1 MRVEQLADKW
11 EQISGSNA
19 VKGYKSLRITS
30 SCYSDVYLAIN
41 EQGNH
46 CLILSLPNDHDLK
59 FKVIRK
65 DKISLE
71 YLADKSY
78 VVMTLLDSDFNGLF
92 DDLILSLFNAIKDIE
107 DVAVYSKVFIQTF
120 HRWVLFF
127 TPEFSD
133 KLPKDIVKGIFGE
146 LIVLKDLVK
155 HLKYKDI
162 NDVLSGWVGPYDQ
175 GHDFVYDDRN
185 IEVKTKDH
193 KKVSVRISGEHQLEI
208 EAGKE
213 LILSVVSVT
222 EDLING
228 ASLKMLLQELKELTF
243 ERLGDFSIVLKAL
256 HQKGLTLQNIVAYDN
271 YRFKSEAITDYN
283 CLEKG
288 FPKIISANL
297 PSNISNVKYD
307 LNLTEMSKFIL
318 RVREL

>member
-1 MRVEQLADKW
+1 MRVEQLVDKW
-11 EQISGSNA
+11 EQISVSNA
-19 VKGYKSLRITS
+19 VKGYKTLRITAN
-30 SCYSDVYLAIN
+30 CYSDVYLAID
-41 EQGNH
+41 EQGCH
-46 CLILSLPNDHDLK
+46 CLILRLPNDYNLK

-71 YLADKSY
+71 YLSDKSY

-92 DDLILSLFNAIKDIE
+92 DDLILSLLNAIKDIE
-107 DVAVYSKVFIQTF
+107 DVEVYSKVFIQTF

-146 LIVLKDLVK
+146 LIVLKDLVHNLK
-155 HLKYKDI
+155 HDDI
-162 NDVLSGWVGPYDQ
+162 NYILSGWVGPYDQ
-175 GHDFVYDDRN
+175 RHDFLYDDRN

-193 KKVSVRISGEHQLEI
+193 KKVSVRISDENQLDI

-222 EDLING
+222 DDLVNG
-228 ASLKMLLQELKELTF
+228 TSLKMLLQELKELTF
-243 ERLGDFSIVLKAL
+243 EKLGDFSIILKAL
-256 HQKGLTLQNIVAYDN
+256 HQKGLTLQNLITYDN
-271 YRFKSEAITDYN
+271 YRFKTETISDYN

-288 FPKIISANL
+288 FPKIIPANL
-297 PSNISNVKYD
+297 PSNISHVKYD
-307 LNLTEMSKFIL
+307 LNLTEMTKFIL

>member
-11 EQISGSNA
+11 EQISASNV
-19 VKGYKSLRITS
+19 VKGYKSLRITA

-46 CLILSLPNDHDLK
+46 CLILSLPNGHDLK
-59 FKVIRK
+59 FKVIKK

-71 YLADKSY
+71 YLSDKNY

-127 TPEFSD
+127 TPELPD

-146 LIVLKDLVK
+146 LVVLKSLIK
-155 HLKYKDI
+155 NLEYSDI
-162 NDVLSGWVGPYDQ
+162 NDILSGWVGPYDQ
-175 GHDFVYDDRN
+175 GHDFIYDDRD

-193 KKVSVRISGEHQLEI
+193 KRVSVRISGEHQLEI

-213 LILSVVSVT
+213 LILSVVSVS
-222 EDLING
+222 EDLIHG
-228 ASLKMLLQELKELTF
+228 VSMKMLLQELKELTF
-243 ERLGDFSIVLKAL
+243 GRLGDFSIVLKAL
-256 HQKGLTLQNIVAYDN
+256 HQKGLTLQNIGTYDN
-271 YRFKSEAITDYN
+271 HRFKPKAITDYN
-283 CLEKG
+283 CLGKG

>member
-1 MRVEQLADKW
+1 MRVEQLTDKW
-11 EQISGSNA
+11 EQISASNV
-19 VKGYKSLRITS
+19 VKGYKSLRITAN
-30 SCYSDVYLAIN
+30 CYSEIYLAIN
-41 EQGNH
+41 EQGSH
-46 CLILSLPNDHDLK
+46 CLILNLPNDHDLK

-71 YLADKSY
+71 YLPDKSY
-78 VVMTLLDSDFNGLF
+78 VVMTLLDSDFNELF

-127 TPEFSD
+127 TPEYSD
-133 KLPKDIVKGIFGE
+133 KLSKDVVKGIFGE
-146 LIVLKDLVK
+146 LVVLKELVAT
-155 HLKYKDI
+155 LKCNDI
-162 NDVLSGWVGPYDQ
+162 DSVLSGWVGPYDQ
-175 GHDFVYDDRN
+175 GHDFIYDDRN

-193 KKVSVRISGEHQLEI
+193 KKVSVRISGENQLDI

-213 LILSVVSVT
+213 LILAVVSVT
-222 EDLING
+222 EDLVNG

-243 ERLGDFSIVLKAL
+243 EKLGDFSIILKAL
-256 HQKGLTLQNIVAYDN
+256 HQKGLTLQNVVTYDN
-271 YRFKSEAITDYN
+271 YRFKAKTISDYN

-288 FPKIISANL
+288 FPKLISANL